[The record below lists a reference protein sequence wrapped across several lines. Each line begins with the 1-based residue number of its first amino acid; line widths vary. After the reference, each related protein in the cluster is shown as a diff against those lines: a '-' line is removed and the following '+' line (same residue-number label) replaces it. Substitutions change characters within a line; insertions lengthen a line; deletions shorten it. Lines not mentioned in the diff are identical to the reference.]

1 MSPDEA
7 ARIIQK
13 AWFEWKSWC
22 VAQNAKYRD
31 TPIPWTHND
40 YYPDEELECLFA

>member
-1 MSPDEA
+1 MTPDEA

-22 VAQNAKYRD
+22 VAQDCEYSETNY
-31 TPIPWTHND
+31 
-40 YYPDEELECLFA
+40 YYPDDEIEYLF